1 MIDIEKIAKIT
12 KNNLGLITVLTGD
25 DQGQYAQMKQL
36 LFDQL
41 DYQANDLG
49 ISYFDISTANYQD
62 AQMELESL
70 PFFAEEK
77 IVIFDYFSDLTTSK
91 KSYLDTKAFK
101 QFENY
106 LEHPIEAT
114 KLIIL
119 APGKLD
125 SKRRVVK
132 LLKRDATIFEAT
144 FLKEREF
151 KTYFQKY
158 AHQLGL
164 IFEAGVFEEL
174 VMTSNLQFDD
184 MMKNLLFLQYY
195 QSSGHISHADI
206 IDALP
211 KTLKDNIF
219 DLTQFILRKEID
231 KARLLVHDLILKG
244 EDEVKLIAIMISQLR
259 TMLQVKLLF
268 QEGYDESQII
278 EELSF
283 YLGRRVNPY
292 QIRFALRDSRVLS
305 ITFLKKTLYYLI
317 DTDYQIKSGKYEKD
331 YLFDLVLLKIAS
343 LDKQNS

>member
-1 MIDIEKIAKIT
+1 MIAIEKIAQLT
-12 KNNLGLITVLTGD
+12 KTNLAPITVLTGE

-41 DYQANDLG
+41 DYHANDLG

-70 PFFAEEK
+70 PFFAEDK
-77 IVIFDYFSDLTTSK
+77 IVIFDYFLDITTKK
-91 KSYLDTKAFK
+91 KSYLDTKAYK

-106 LEHPIEAT
+106 LENPIEAT

-125 SKRRVVK
+125 SKKRVVK

-158 AHQLGL
+158 AHQIGL

-174 VMTSNLQFDD
+174 VVRSNFQFDD
-184 MMKNLLFLQYY
+184 MMKNLLFLQSY
-195 QSSGHISHADI
+195 QTNGRISHQDI
-206 IDALP
+206 VEALP

-219 DLTQFILRKEID
+219 DLTQFIIKKQID
-231 KARLLVHDLILKG
+231 EARFLVHDLILQR
-244 EDEVKLIAIMISQLR
+244 EDEVKLLAIMISQFR
-259 TMLQVKLLF
+259 TMLQVKLLAN
-268 QEGYDESQII
+268 EGLDERHIS
-278 EELSF
+278 EELSG

-292 QIRFALRDSRVLS
+292 QVKYALRDTRTLS
-305 ITFLKKTLYYLI
+305 VDYLKQALYYLI
-317 DTDYQIKSGKYEKD
+317 DTDYQIKSGQYEKD
-331 YLFDLVLLKIAS
+331 YLFDLALLKITN
-343 LDKQNS
+343 LDKQIS

>member
-1 MIDIEKIAKIT
+1 MIAIEKIAQLT
-12 KNNLGLITVLTGD
+12 KTNLAPITVLTGE

-41 DYQANDLG
+41 DYHANDLG

-70 PFFAEEK
+70 PFFAEDK
-77 IVIFDYFSDLTTSK
+77 IVIFDYFLDITTKK
-91 KSYLDTKAFK
+91 KSYLDTKASK

-106 LEHPIEAT
+106 LENPIEAT

-125 SKRRVVK
+125 SKKRVVK

-158 AHQLGL
+158 AHQIGL

-174 VMTSNLQFDD
+174 VVRSNFQFDD
-184 MMKNLLFLQYY
+184 MMKNLLFLQSY
-195 QSSGHISHADI
+195 QTDGRIRLQDI
-206 IDALP
+206 VEALP

-219 DLTQFILRKEID
+219 DLTQFILRQDID
-231 KARLLVHDLILKG
+231 KARLLVHDLTLQG
-244 EDEVKLIAIMISQLR
+244 EDEVKLLAIMISQFR
-259 TMLQVKLLF
+259 TMLQVKLLAN
-268 QEGYDESQII
+268 EGLDERHIS
-278 EELSF
+278 EELSG

-292 QIRFALRDSRVLS
+292 QVKYALRDTRTLS
-305 ITFLKKTLYYLI
+305 VDYLKQALYYLI
-317 DTDYQIKSGKYEKD
+317 DTDYQIKSGQYEKD
-331 YLFDLVLLKIAS
+331 YLFDLALLKITN
-343 LDKQNS
+343 LDKQIS